1 MLFDQTGNKGRICAF
16 STSIPHYTAA
26 LRHCNM
32 ATKGNKG
39 IQIKNNEVKPSLFGD
54 NMIMNI
60 DNSKEFTEKSTMTN
74 K

>member
-1 MLFDQTGNKGRICAF
+1 
-16 STSIPHYTAA
+16 
-26 LRHCNM
+26 M